1 MICTTKFSIIKH
13 QENWNISKSCFLERL
28 GFLVEWVIP
37 QMTEDMRLTV
47 ATCVTWLVHM
57 CDVTRSHVWRDSF
70 TYVTWLI
77 HMCDVTHS
85 HVWHGSFT
93 CATWLILKGDVTHS
107 YMGHA
112 LFMCHD
118 SFICVAWLIH
128 ECDRTQSYGQHDRT
142 HSYRVAKFYR
152 MSYLYRSFPAKEPY
166 N

>member
-1 MICTTKFSIIKH
+1 MSHSTNDWGYAFDRSHLYIFIYTYMYIHIC
-13 QENWNISKSCFLERL
+13 ISTHI
-28 GFLVEWVIP
+28 W
-37 QMTEDMRLTV
+37 MTEDMRLTV

-112 LFMCHD
+112 LLMRHD
-118 SFICVAWLIH
+118 SFTCVAWLIH

-142 HSYRVAKFYR
+142 HSYRVAKFCR